1 MFFASIL
8 KYSNKLSWKLI
19 KSLGNLNFAI
29 ILLLGISCFSAL
41 GTIIEQEK
49 DISFYEVNYP
59 LNKPLLGFITSD
71 WILRLGLDHV
81 YQTWW
86 FIFLLL
92 LFGSSLISCTFSRQ
106 LPSLKLAQIWQFY
119 KKENSLQKFELN
131 FCLGNKSLSQIHLE
145 LRKRN
150 YHILQQGPFLYAY
163 KGLIGKVGPII
174 VHISIIIILL
184 GSILG
189 SLTGFMVQELVPM
202 SGLFHLQNVVHS
214 GPFSYL
220 RQDFEGYINDF
231 RITYSDEG
239 SIDQFYS
246 DLWVLNPKGEKLVG
260 KTIYVNE
267 PLRYQG
273 IVFYQTDWGILG
285 LNIQIDN
292 KFNLQVPLKLFTTVD
307 NTRFWIASL
316 PANSNSSNI
325 KTLLILED
333 LTGKFQ
339 IYDGNQSL
347 IGETDIGSRF
357 FLNGHEVRVTDVIT
371 STGLQIKS
379 DPGIPFVYI
388 GFLLLMWSV
397 LLSYISYS
405 QIWAI
410 KKEQK
415 LYLSGRT
422 NRAIYA
428 FEQEFINL
436 LVGINS
442 LS

>member
-1 MFFASIL
+1 ML
-8 KYSNKLSWKLI
+8 KQFNKLLWKLI
-19 KSLGNLNFAI
+19 KGLGNLNFAI
-29 ILLLGISCFSAL
+29 ILLLGISFFSAL

-49 DISFYEVNYP
+49 EISFYELNYP
-59 LNKPLLGFITSD
+59 VTKPLFGFLTSRS
-71 WILRLGLDHV
+71 ILFLGLDHV

-86 FIFLLL
+86 FIALIL
-92 LFGSSLISCTFSRQ
+92 LFGSTLISCTFSRQ
-106 LPSLKLAQIWQFY
+106 LPSLKLAQLWQFY
-119 KKENSLQKFELN
+119 KKEDSLQKFELN
-131 FCLGNKSLSQIHLE
+131 FCVANKSLSQLHLE
-145 LRKRN
+145 LYKRN
-150 YHILQQGPFLYAY
+150 YNILQQGPFLYAY

-174 VHISIIIILL
+174 VHISIIIILI

-189 SLTGFMVQELVPM
+189 NLSGFMVQQLIPI
-202 SGLFHLQNVVHS
+202 GGIFHLQNVISS

-220 RQDFEGYINDF
+220 PQNFEGYINDF
-231 RITYSDEG
+231 RITYSEEG

-246 DLWVLNPKGEKLVG
+246 DLWLLNNKGDKITT

-267 PLRYQG
+267 PLRYKG

-285 LNIQIDN
+285 LNVQIDN
-292 KFNLQVPLKLFTTVD
+292 QFNIQLPLKLITTND
-307 NTRFWIASL
+307 NTRFWISTL
-316 PANSNSSNI
+316 PTNSEVSTD
-325 KTLLILED
+325 KMLLVLED

-339 IYDGNQSL
+339 IYDGKQYL
-347 IGETDIGSRF
+347 VAETDIGSRF
-357 FLNGHEVRVTDVIT
+357 SLNGHDVRVTDIVT
-371 STGLQIKS
+371 STGLQIKC

-405 QIWAI
+405 QVWAI
-410 KKEQK
+410 KKENK

-436 LVGINS
+436 LVVINS
-442 LS
+442 GK

>member
-1 MFFASIL
+1 MLFASML
-8 KYSNKLSWKLI
+8 KYFNKVSWKLI
-19 KSLGNLNFAI
+19 KGLGNLNFAI
-29 ILLLGISCFSAL
+29 ILLLGISFFSAL

-49 DISFYEVNYP
+49 ETSFYEINYP
-59 LNKPLLGFITSD
+59 VTKPLWGFITSD
-71 WILRLGLDHV
+71 WILFLGLDHV

-86 FIFLLL
+86 FIILLL
-92 LFGSSLISCTFSRQ
+92 LFGSTLISCTFSRQ
-106 LPSLKLAQIWQFY
+106 LPSLKLAQLWQFY
-119 KKENSLQKFELN
+119 KNEDSLQKFELN
-131 FCLGNKSLSQIHLE
+131 FCLGNKSLSQIHFE

-174 VHISIIIILL
+174 VHISIIVILI

-189 SLTGFMVQELVPM
+189 SLTGFMVQELVPIG
-202 SGLFHLQNVVHS
+202 GLFHLQNVINS
-214 GPFSYL
+214 GPLSYV
-220 RQDFEGYINDF
+220 RQDFEGYVNDF
-231 RITYSDEG
+231 RITYSEEG

-246 DLWVLNPKGEKLVG
+246 DLWILNNKGDKIVN

-267 PLRYQG
+267 PLRHKG
-273 IVFYQTDWGILG
+273 IVFYQTDWGISG
-285 LNIQIDN
+285 LNIQVDN
-292 KFNLQVPLKLFTTVD
+292 KFNVQVPLKLFITTD
-307 NTRFWIASL
+307 NTRFWIGSL
-316 PANSNSSNI
+316 PISSTSSI
-325 KTLLILED
+325 SKTLLILED

-339 IYDGNQSL
+339 IYNGKQSL
-347 IGETDIGSRF
+347 IGESDIGSRF
-357 FLNGHEVRVTDVIT
+357 FLNGHEIRITDIVT

-379 DPGIPFVYI
+379 DPGIPFVYA

-405 QIWAI
+405 QVWAI
-410 KKEQK
+410 KKEDK

-436 LVGINS
+436 LLAIES
-442 LS
+442 AS

>member
-1 MFFASIL
+1 ML
-8 KYSNKLSWKLI
+8 KQFNKFLWKLI
-19 KSLGNLNFAI
+19 KGLGNLNFAI
-29 ILLLGISCFSAL
+29 ILLLGISFFSAL

-59 LNKPLLGFITSD
+59 TIKPLFGFLTSN
-71 WILRLGLDHV
+71 WILFFGLDHV

-86 FIFLLL
+86 FITLIL
-92 LFGSSLISCTFSRQ
+92 LFGSTLISCTFSRQ
-106 LPSLKLAQIWQFY
+106 LPSLKLAQLWQFY
-119 KKENSLQKFELN
+119 KKEDSLQKFELN
-131 FCLGNKSLSQIHLE
+131 FCAGNKSLSQLYLE
-145 LRKRN
+145 LYKRN
-150 YHILQQGPFLYAY
+150 YNILQQGPFLYAY
-163 KGLIGKVGPII
+163 KGLVGKVGPII
-174 VHISIIIILL
+174 VHISIIIILI

-189 SLTGFMVQELVPM
+189 NLSGFMVQELVPIG
-202 SGLFHLQNVVHS
+202 GLFHLQNVISS
-214 GPFSYL
+214 GPFSYVP
-220 RQDFEGYINDF
+220 QEVEGYIHDF

-246 DLWVLNPKGEKLVG
+246 DLWILNSKGDRITT

-267 PLRYQG
+267 PLRYKG
-273 IVFYQTDWGILG
+273 IVFYQTDWGIVG
-285 LNIQIDN
+285 LNAQIDN
-292 KFNLQVPLKLFTTVD
+292 KFNIQVPLKLINTKD

-316 PANSNSSNI
+316 PTNGATQADT
-325 KTLLILED
+325 TLIILED

-339 IYDGNQSL
+339 IYDGKQSL
-347 IGETDIGSRF
+347 IAETDIGSKF
-357 FLNGHEVRVTDVIT
+357 TLNGHDVRITDIVT

-405 QIWAI
+405 QVWAI
-410 KKEQK
+410 KKDNK

-436 LVGINS
+436 LLVIDSGK
-442 LS
+442 

>member
-1 MFFASIL
+1 MFFASVL
-8 KYSNKLSWKLI
+8 KYFNKVSWKLI
-19 KSLGNLNFAI
+19 KSLGNLSFAI
-29 ILLLGISCFSAL
+29 ILLLGISFFSAL

-49 DISFYEVNYP
+49 DISFYEINYP
-59 LNKPLLGFITSD
+59 VTKPLFGFITSE

-81 YQTWW
+81 YQTGW
-86 FIFLLL
+86 FIALLL
-92 LFGSSLISCTFSRQ
+92 LFGCSLVSCTFSRQ

-119 KKENSLQKFELN
+119 KKEDSFQKFELN
-131 FCLGNKSLSQIHLE
+131 FCLGKKSLSQIHFE
-145 LRKRN
+145 LQKRN

-174 VHISIIIILL
+174 VHLSIIIILF

-189 SLTGFMVQELVPM
+189 SLTGFMVQELVPLG
-202 SGLFHLQNVVHS
+202 GLFHLQNIVHS
-214 GPFSYL
+214 GPFSYI
-220 RQDFEGYINDF
+220 RQDFEGYVNDF
-231 RITYSDEG
+231 RITYSEEG

-246 DLWVLNPKGEKLVG
+246 DLWILNSKGEKLAN

-267 PLRYQG
+267 PLRHQG

-285 LNIQIDN
+285 LNLQVDD
-292 KFNLQVPLKLFTTVD
+292 KFMVQVPLKLFTTAD
-307 NTRFWIASL
+307 NTRFWIGSL
-316 PANSNSSNI
+316 PVDSKSSSS

-339 IYDGNQSL
+339 IYDGNQIL
-347 IGETDIGSRF
+347 LGETDIGSRF
-357 FLNGHEVRVTDVIT
+357 FINGHQIRVVDVIT

-405 QIWAI
+405 QVWAI
-410 KKEQK
+410 KKDEK

-428 FEQEFINL
+428 FEQEFITL
-436 LVGINS
+436 LVGMNS
-442 LS
+442 RS

>member
-1 MFFASIL
+1 ML
-8 KYSNKLSWKLI
+8 KQFNKLLWTII
-19 KSLGNLNFAI
+19 KGLGNLQFAI
-29 ILLLGISCFSAL
+29 VLLLAISFFSSL

-59 LNKPLLGFITSD
+59 FDKPLLGFITSG
-71 WILRLGLDHV
+71 WILFLGLDHV

-86 FIFLLL
+86 FIALIL
-92 LFGSSLISCTFSRQ
+92 LFGSTLISCTFARQ

-119 KKENSLQKFELN
+119 KKEDSLQKFELN
-131 FCLGNKSLSQIHLE
+131 FCLDNKSLSQLHFE
-145 LRKRN
+145 LYKKN

-174 VHISIIIILL
+174 VHCSILVILV

-189 SLTGFMVQELVPM
+189 SLTGFMVQELVPIG
-202 SGLFHLQNVVHS
+202 GLFHLQNVINS

-246 DLWVLNPKGEKLVG
+246 DLWILNNNASKITTKI
-260 KTIYVNE
+260 IYVNE
-267 PLRYQG
+267 PLRYKG
-273 IVFYQTDWGILG
+273 ITFYQTDWGIQG
-285 LNIQIDN
+285 LQIQIDDN
-292 KFNLQVPLKLFTTVD
+292 NNIQVPLKLVTTKD

-316 PANSNSSNI
+316 PANSDSLGDSALI
-325 KTLLILED
+325 ILED

-339 IYDGNQSL
+339 IYDGKQFL
-347 IGETDIGSRF
+347 VAETEIGSKF
-357 FLNGHEVRVTDVIT
+357 FLNGHNLRITDIIT

-410 KKEQK
+410 KKENK

-436 LVGINS
+436 LVVINS
-442 LS
+442 TK